1 MNQRK
6 LTMNIGMI
14 SFMVVF
20 IILCLV
26 TFSILSLVS
35 ANSNLMMTQK
45 RLTHTSDYYALSSQG
60 EQQLA
65 QIEARLYDL
74 YFSSSSKQD
83 YLAQLK
89 TLQDIDPNMIIEDQ
103 TIQFE
108 ITQDDLKLTVELEAA
123 YPGHAL
129 YTLKSWKVV
138 PSATWQPEQG
148 IDIL

>member
-35 ANSNLMMTQK
+35 ANSNLIMTQK
-45 RLTHTSDYYALSSQG
+45 RLTHTSDYYAISSQG
-60 EQQLA
+60 EKRLA
-65 QIEARLYDL
+65 QIEAHLYDL
-74 YFSSSSKQD
+74 YFSSDSKQS
-83 YLAQLK
+83 YLSQLE
-89 TLQDIDPNMIIEDQ
+89 TLKEIDSSMIIDDQ
-103 TIQFE
+103 SVFFDI
-108 ITQDDLKLTVELEAA
+108 IQDDLKLTVELEVT
-123 YPGHAL
+123 YPGTSL
-129 YTLKSWKVV
+129 YTLKSWKVI
-138 PSATWQPEQG
+138 PSTQWQPEQG